1 MAGLLAGK
9 VALIS
14 GIGPG
19 MGRDL
24 ALAFAREG
32 ADITLTARTEAR
44 LEAVA
49 AEVRERGRR
58 VLSIPGDV
66 AKDDDCARIV
76 AATEREFG
84 RLDFLVNNAFQQPPF
99 EMLES
104 QSMAVIRASL
114 DINLLAALRLS
125 QLAAPIMRR
134 QGVGAIIMVNS
145 AILRH
150 PLPAMGAYKMAKHGL
165 LGMAQQLAAELG
177 PDKIR
182 VNSIAPWYIK
192 GESLDGYF
200 RATAAERGT
209 TAEAVEAEIAGQSA
223 LKRLPAS
230 DEISD
235 VAVFFASDLARAV
248 TGQCLDVNC
257 GAFFQ

>member
-1 MAGLLAGK
+1 MGLLDGK

-32 ADITLTARTEAR
+32 ADVALTARTESR

-49 AEVRERGRR
+49 EEVQAHGRR
-58 VLSIPGDV
+58 ALCIPGSV
-66 AKDDDCARIV
+66 ADDEDCARIV
-76 AATEREFG
+76 AAAHREFG
-84 RLDFLVNNAFQQPPF
+84 RIDSLVNNAFQQPPF
-99 EMLES
+99 EMLET

-125 QLAAPIMRR
+125 QLVAPIMHQ
-134 QGVGAIIMVNS
+134 QGGGTIIMVNS

-150 PLPAMGAYKMAKHGL
+150 PLPTMGAYKIAKHGL
-165 LGMAQQLAAELG
+165 IGMAQQLAAELG
-177 PDKIR
+177 PDQIR
-182 VNSIAPWYIK
+182 VNTIAPWYIK
-192 GESLDGYF
+192 GESLQQYF
-200 RATAAERGT
+200 EATAERQGTTAAEI
-209 TAEAVEAEIAGQSA
+209 EAGIAAQSA
-223 LKRLPAS
+223 LKRLPGS

-235 VAVFFASDLARAV
+235 VAVFFASPLSRAV

-257 GAFFQ
+257 GAYFN

>member
-1 MAGLLAGK
+1 MGLLDGK
-9 VALIS
+9 VALVS

-32 ADITLTARTEAR
+32 ADVALTARTEAR
-44 LEAVA
+44 VEAVA
-49 AEVRERGRR
+49 AEVRALGRR
-58 VLSIPGDV
+58 ALAIPGSAADET
-66 AKDDDCARIV
+66 DCKRIV
-76 AATEREFG
+76 AATEAEFG
-84 RLDFLVNNAFQQPPF
+84 RIDCLVNNAFQQPPF
-99 EMLES
+99 EMLEA
-104 QSMAVIRASL
+104 QTLDTIRASFE
-114 DINLLAALRLS
+114 INLFAALRLS

-134 QGVGAIIMVNS
+134 EGGGTIVMVNS
-145 AILRH
+145 AIMRE
-150 PLPAMGAYKMAKHGL
+150 PLPTMGAYKMAKHAL

-177 PDKIR
+177 PDNIR

-200 RATAAERGT
+200 RSVAAEQAT
-209 TAEAVEAEIAGQSA
+209 TAEAIEADIAAQSA
-223 LKRLPAS
+223 LRRLPRS

-235 VAVFFASDLARAV
+235 VAVFLASPLARAV
-248 TGQCLDVNC
+248 TGQCIDVNC